1 VSSAKEKISRSYRE
15 RIPEA
20 RNGGC
25 RRRRRPL
32 SEGTGEAASKES
44 VKVEEPQENGK
55 SHEIGGT
62 VIRERK
68 SSRRN
73 AHRYRVRR
81 LDGRS

>member
-1 VSSAKEKISRSYRE
+1 MRMENLS
-15 RIPEA
+15 A
-20 RNGGC
+20 RNQEVDYKDSTSGI
-25 RRRRRPL
+25 P
-32 SEGTGEAASKES
+32 GEAASKES